1 MWRQK
6 LISLGI
12 GFLVIGSMSYGYAAD
27 MRRPWG
33 SLYFRGDIKKTMQY
47 RDMRR
52 QIVDTHIATIAWWN
66 HSKNLALRASMYE
79 YCRNQA
85 HALLSEWDLQAK
97 TMEQYNTYVFLQT
110 MLYQDFQT
118 VVEQVR
124 FVLQDDSVTLDTILY
139 DVQSTDPTIQYFY
152 NTLPQRYN
160 DMRNMKVI
168 EVLQIWLQ
176 KFFAANL
183 RYPETIDE
191 LIEYRFIAKRDIPT
205 ISGLENIS
213 YVPHNYPYIA
223 AVLPSSILTQAY
235 DLKQSRYI
243 LALPVEHFPN
253 TQVLTRD
260 QNSMKIMM
268 RTYDRDMWI
277 QRVQYDALW
286 VHENTAAFGWI
297 IRIGK

>member
-1 MWRQK
+1 
-6 LISLGI
+6 
-12 GFLVIGSMSYGYAAD
+12 
-27 MRRPWG
+27 
-33 SLYFRGDIKKTMQY
+33 MQY

-52 QIVDTHIATIAWWN
+52 QIVDTHIDTIAGWN

-85 HALLSEWDLQAK
+85 HALLIDWDLQAK

-110 MLYQDFQT
+110 MLYQDLQS
-118 VVEQVR
+118 VVDQVR

-160 DMRNMKVI
+160 DMHSMKVI
-168 EVLQIWLQ
+168 EILQVWLQ
-176 KFFAANL
+176 KFFAVNM

-191 LIEYRFIAKRDIPT
+191 LIEYRFIAKRDIPAVNA
-205 ISGLENIS
+205 LEDIF

-223 AVLPSSILTQAY
+223 PVLPSSVLTSAY

-243 LALPVEHFPN
+243 IVLPVAHISNAQIF
-253 TQVLTRD
+253 TRD

-268 RTYDRDMWI
+268 RTYDYTNRQQKLSGQKFSGDI
-277 QRVQYDALW
+277 
-286 VHENTAAFGWI
+286 GWCVS
-297 IRIGK
+297 IGKAK